1 MLAFPTGLFLYR
13 HDGATPLHYGG
24 HTKCKECYT
33 LWHFHFQLFSF
44 LFEGLVTSGMS
55 TARKSH
61 KRSTWHQKWLSTPL
75 YTYVYIY
82 KYHVKLGDNVWQMW
96 YLVSSS
102 WGDQAAGLP
111 VLSSPGGKKKR
122 RPGSQATRMFKE
134 WWIKLGNLAG
144 LCWISRPTHDNLTPL
159 FSRKKNIS
167 LNCHKILWVK
177 DYQIPSFE
185 ALQHVTWRK
194 TMD

>member
-1 MLAFPTGLFLYR
+1 MPR
-13 HDGATPLHYGG
+13 VLHFVTLPFSTVFIFVRGFG
-24 HTKCKECYT
+24 HKWYEYCKEIPEKKH
-33 LWHFHFQLFSF
+33 LAPKMAIH
-44 LFEGLVTSGMS
+44 
-55 TARKSH
+55 
-61 KRSTWHQKWLSTPL
+61 
-75 YTYVYIY
+75 TYVHIYIN
-82 KYHVKLGDNVWQMW
+82 HTKLGDNVWQMW

-111 VLSSPGGKKKR
+111 LLSSPGGKKKR
-122 RPGSQATRMFKE
+122 RVGSQATRMFNE